1 MSGSAVVCA
10 AMGFTLACGDV
21 AGGTMECFIA
31 NCDKMCFLA
40 PGSGTCPQRAVL
52 GLFILMPES
61 GSSRVAG
68 QTRLRSVAEK

>member
-1 MSGSAVVCA
+1 
-10 AMGFTLACGDV
+10 
-21 AGGTMECFIA
+21 MECFIA